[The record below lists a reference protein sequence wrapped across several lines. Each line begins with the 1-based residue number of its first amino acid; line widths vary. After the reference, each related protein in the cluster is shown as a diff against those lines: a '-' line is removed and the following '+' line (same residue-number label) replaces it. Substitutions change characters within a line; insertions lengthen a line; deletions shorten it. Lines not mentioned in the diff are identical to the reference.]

1 MTTIKNNLAVLL
13 LGFVLQVQMASAVT
27 NVVLPGESIQ
37 AKINISSNGDTV
49 AIFGGTYN
57 EDLVITQAVRL
68 AEVSGQDVIINGSLL
83 ISGVTDAPSLEGF
96 AIGSS
101 GRGLTISNTPSILLK
116 NLNLTGGSG
125 LFANGITN
133 LQIQDSQSSALS
145 VTGTTVHIVGTSV
158 SGNLILTAQ
167 RTILNDSTI
176 SGNYNQNTGYL
187 FSSDAQIGNLTS
199 AANCTSILFRCN
211 LGQAAL
217 NGAINIISY
226 SLIGSYNSN
235 ASNSIHK
242 LVGCRINQGRARVT
256 GVSINGGGNNL
267 LIANCDLRATG
278 FNNGSGVCSG
288 TWASK
293 GIVLSATNN
302 TGYIINNYIDGP
314 GAFACDER
322 TRDENTAIFSAG
334 TGVSIINT
342 IITKKS
348 RGINAPFGTK
358 AFGNYNYTVTTA
370 YYGGVV
376 PTEAYSSDPK
386 YDTASY
392 ALLTNSPCIDGGTT
406 DPRYRDRDGSRA
418 DAGPTGGAWFDPSG
432 WTSDVPVVVSF
443 DLSTDQYL
451 EGTLAEIVLSGG
463 HAVSVP

>member
-1 MTTIKNNLAVLL
+1 MKTKKYTIVILALVAFLSAQIA
-13 LGFVLQVQMASAVT
+13 GAVT

-37 AKINISSNGDTV
+37 AQINLSGDGDTV

-83 ISGVTDAPSLEGF
+83 ISGVTDAPPLEGF
-96 AIGSS
+96 SIGSS

-116 NLNLTGGSG
+116 NLNLSGGSG
-125 LFANGITN
+125 LIANGITY
-133 LQIQDSQSSALS
+133 LQIQDSQASAIS
-145 VTGTTVHIVGTSV
+145 ITGTTVHIVGTIV
-158 SGNLILTAQ
+158 SGNLISTVH

-176 SGNYNQNTGYL
+176 GGNYNQNIGYL
-187 FSSDAQIGNLTS
+187 FSSDTQIGNLTS
-199 AANCTSILFRCN
+199 VANCTSMIFRCS

-217 NGAINIISY
+217 NGSINVISY
-226 SLIGSYNSN
+226 SYIGNYNSN
-235 ASNSIHK
+235 ASNSTHK

-256 GVSINGGGNNL
+256 GVSINGGGNNV
-267 LIANCDLRATG
+267 LIANCDLRASG

-376 PTEAYSSDPK
+376 PTEAYSSDPL
-386 YDTASY
+386 YNTASY

-451 EGTLAEIVLSGG
+451 EGTLAEILLSGG